1 MKFNLLKL
9 LFLWLLVFTWIFFR
23 AYLSLFKQNSSEG
36 SIDSFSEICN
46 LCLLYIYF
54 DLHCFF
60 RLLYLASLRIKMKWF
75 QSGFI
80 PVLNKWWENSF
91 KVVLV
96 EALDHHAYQIL
107 YDASLGA
114 VRWVCVLIIYI
125 CVCVYLLFLWN
136 KSAHVIPLFI
146 YFFCISISVYF
157 VTHAKNQQL

>member
-1 MKFNLLKL
+1 MKFNLFKL

-23 AYLSLFKQNSSEG
+23 AYLSLFKQYSTEG

-46 LCLLYIYF
+46 LGLLYIYF
-54 DLHCFF
+54 DLHGFF

-114 VRWVCVLIIYI
+114 VRWVCVSNIYI
-125 CVCVYLLFLWN
+125 FYFYGTSLPMWFLYVFVYLYLCLFR
-136 KSAHVIPLFI
+136 
-146 YFFCISISVYF
+146 YTC
-157 VTHAKNQQL
+157 